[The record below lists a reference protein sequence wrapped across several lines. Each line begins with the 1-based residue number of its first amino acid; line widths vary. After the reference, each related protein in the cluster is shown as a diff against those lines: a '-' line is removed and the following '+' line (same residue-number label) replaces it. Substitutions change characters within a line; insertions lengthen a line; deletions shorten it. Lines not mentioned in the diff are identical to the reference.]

1 MSLLEKLSPGMGFE
15 VSDVQARTTA
25 PLSSCCL
32 PIQHHVCLRAAML
45 PALMIMDKT
54 SETVSQPSEM
64 LSFIKNCCAHG
75 VSSQQ

>member
-1 MSLLEKLSPGMGFE
+1 
-15 VSDVQARTTA
+15 
-25 PLSSCCL
+25 
-32 PIQHHVCLRAAML
+32 
-45 PALMIMDKT
+45 MIMDKT